1 MDDILQSIGDAIHDF
16 FVDVCGGMFIG
27 IFDDA
32 NAATGDI
39 ASQVGLT
46 PSQWNGS
53 IFTMIQN
60 LSKNVVIPIAGLI
73 ITFVL
78 CYELITMITEK
89 NNMHDID
96 TFIFF
101 KYVFKACVAVMLL
114 SHTFE
119 ITMAIFDV
127 GQWLVNQAAISIT
140 NDTYVDVTSIYIQFR
155 DSLDAMGT
163 GELIAL
169 MLEAAVVSLAVKA
182 IAILVSVV
190 LINRMIEIYLYC
202 SVAPIPF
209 ATMTNREWGNIGTN
223 YIRTLLSLAF
233 QGLFIMVIVG
243 IYSAL
248 VKDILIVSDL
258 HSMLM
263 RIGMYSIV
271 LCLTLFKTSSIS
283 KSIFNAH

>member
-1 MDDILQSIGDAIHDF
+1 MISEIIEKWIKGILIDGITGNLSGLFDNVNAKVGEIAS
-16 FVDVCGGMFIG
+16 DVGSTPQAWNSG
-27 IFDDA
+27 IF
-32 NAATGDI
+32 NM
-39 ASQVGLT
+39 LR
-46 PSQWNGS
+46 
-53 IFTMIQN
+53 N
-60 LSKNVVIPIAGLI
+60 LSETVVLPIAAAILAL
-73 ITFVL
+73 VM
-78 CYELITMITEK
+78 CHELIQMITEK

-96 TFIFF
+96 TFMFF
-101 KYVFKACVAVMLL
+101 KYVFKSCVAVMLL

-127 GQWLVNQAAISIT
+127 GQWIVNQAAVSIT

-169 MLEAAVVSLAVKA
+169 MLEAAIVSLAVKA

-223 YIRTLLSLAF
+223 YIRSLLSLAF

>member
-96 TFIFF
+96 TFMFF
-101 KYVFKACVAVMLL
+101 KYVFKSCVAVMLL

-127 GQWLVNQAAISIT
+127 GQWIVNQAAISIT

-223 YIRTLLSLAF
+223 YIRSLLSLAF

>member
-96 TFIFF
+96 TFMFF
-101 KYVFKACVAVMLL
+101 KYVFKSCVAVMLL

-127 GQWLVNQAAISIT
+127 GQWIVNQAAVSIT

-155 DSLDAMGT
+155 DPLDAMGT

-223 YIRTLLSLAF
+223 YIRSLLSLAF

>member
-27 IFDDA
+27 IFDDS

-96 TFIFF
+96 TFMFF
-101 KYVFKACVAVMLL
+101 KYVFKSCVAVMLL

-127 GQWLVNQAAISIT
+127 GQWIVNQAAVSIT

-223 YIRTLLSLAF
+223 YIRSLLSLAF

>member
-53 IFTMIQN
+53 IFTMIQS

-89 NNMHDID
+89 NNIHDID
-96 TFIFF
+96 TFMFF
-101 KYVFKACVAVMLL
+101 KYVLKSCVAVMLL

-127 GQWLVNQAAISIT
+127 GQWIVNQAAVSIT

-223 YIRTLLSLAF
+223 YIRSLLSLAF